1 MIKTTLVA
9 IIVAIVA
16 VLVAKIRIFR
26 AIIIVL
32 GVYLLVMVKRG
43 VVRNI
48 YLISSKVNNRLILL
62 NKFKQAQIKKKA
74 QNQFLIIKQIQ
85 VSNLIEEIRKEKQLI
100 CKMIKK
106 YNLIS
111 KRL

>member
-62 NKFKQAQIKKKA
+62 NKFKQA
-74 QNQFLIIKQIQ
+74 
-85 VSNLIEEIRKEKQLI
+85 
-100 CKMIKK
+100 
-106 YNLIS
+106 
-111 KRL
+111 